1 MFVVKI
7 NFSSFHNDEDDED
20 DADEDD
26 DDEEDEDEG
35 TMINDADDDNSVVSF
50 DEYLTNRG
58 YLLNGTARVRLSMQE
73 GIDRC

>member
-1 MFVVKI
+1 MTK
-7 NFSSFHNDEDDED
+7 
-20 DADEDD
+20 
-26 DDEEDEDEG
+26 
-35 TMINDADDDNSVVSF
+35 TRMINDADDDNSVVSF